1 MVFIAEEEVQTR
13 KMSQKRWI
21 LFFTIL
27 IVVMA
32 GLYLFLTNRNTENRY
47 VVISS
52 EGKDVLHIDL
62 ETASED
68 PIVVFDSHYGQNIL
82 RVVDGEI
89 FVDEKEEDIEKRV
102 EVMAARGASARA
114 ESDGELTIDN

>member
-1 MVFIAEEEVQTR
+1 
-13 KMSQKRWI
+13 MSQKRWI

-89 FVDEKEEDIEKRV
+89 FVEDADCPDKICVSHGPLTADGTPIICLPHHLVVRWADGNG
-102 EVMAARGASARA
+102 EV
-114 ESDGELTIDN
+114 DN